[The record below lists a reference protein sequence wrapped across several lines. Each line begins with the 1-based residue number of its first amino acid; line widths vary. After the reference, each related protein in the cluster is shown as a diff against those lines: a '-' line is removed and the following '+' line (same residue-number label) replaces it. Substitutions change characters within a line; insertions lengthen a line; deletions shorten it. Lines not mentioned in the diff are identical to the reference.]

1 MLIPLPVLVVCGV
14 SILLVG
20 FILGYGIRAGIS
32 RRHRA
37 QARRRYEMTGS
48 SWLTAAV
55 SEDAASSFL
64 RAAPVGTAHVE
75 SWPAKQLD
83 GYDHP
88 TRVFS

>member
-1 MLIPLPVLVVCGV
+1 MLIALPTLIIWGV

-48 SWLTAAV
+48 V
-55 SEDAASSFL
+55 N
-64 RAAPVGTAHVE
+64 
-75 SWPAKQLD
+75 
-83 GYDHP
+83 HP
-88 TRVFS
+88 IGGRL